1 MPDTCPTWCRSP
13 YCPKLADDADRC
25 HQTAPIGE
33 HDEVFLDAE
42 KLTHEYLKVD
52 IGSLDALTPPSIQVY
67 ISADRGGGRRAPR
80 PVSCVGPGTRRLAHR
95 SRRPAGLAQ
104 LDLLSHG
111 VCVMEFDA
119 SSCDFAVEEVE
130 RVAQRQ
136 RRLLAFQVFLVGG

>member
-67 ISADRGGGRRAPR
+67 ISADRGGQVEDAHLDLSAASARE
-80 PVSCVGPGTRRLAHR
+80 LAGWLTE
-95 SRRPAGLAQ
+95 AADQ
-104 LDLLSHG
+104 LDLLS
-111 VCVMEFDA
+111 
-119 SSCDFAVEEVE
+119 STY
-130 RVAQRQ
+130 
-136 RRLLAFQVFLVGG
+136 